1 MNPPATM
8 PGGPCPP
15 DKPLIEGGQGTPP
28 KGDTVTVLTVW
39 VPGTPQPQGSK
50 RVYNGR
56 PIDSNAKTLRPW
68 RQAIT
73 AAANQA
79 LLDLPQPWPH
89 TAPMV
94 VTLECRFPRL
104 KAHYTNAGQVKPGAP
119 RAKTTRPDIDKLARA
134 ALDALTDAA
143 VWADD
148 AQVVELAAT
157 KTYGREPGL
166 YALIA
171 PMTSQTPGGFDPTD
185 PTEQET
191 P

>member
-1 MNPPATM
+1 M
-8 PGGPCPP
+8 
-15 DKPLIEGGQGTPP
+15 
-28 KGDTVTVLTVW
+28 TVLIVW
-39 VPGTPQPQGSK
+39 VLGTPQPQGSK

-68 RQAIT
+68 RQAVT

-79 LLDLPQPWPH
+79 LLDHREPWPH
-89 TAPMV
+89 TAPMA
-94 VTLECRFPRL
+94 VTVEFRFPRL
-104 KAHYTNAGQVKPGAP
+104 KAHYTTRGQVKPGAP
-119 RAKTTRPDIDKLARA
+119 KRKPTRPDIDKLARA
-134 ALDALTDAA
+134 ALDAFTDAG

-148 AQVVELAAT
+148 AQVVDLAAT

-166 YALIA
+166 YALIS
-171 PMTSQTPGGFDPTD
+171 PLTSQTPGGSDPTD

>member
-89 TAPMV
+89 LAPMNV
-94 VTLECRFPRL
+94 GLRFGFPRL
-104 KAHYTNAGQVKPGAP
+104 RAHYRANGAVKATAP
-119 RAKTTRPDIDKLARA
+119 YFKSTRPDLDKLIRA
-134 ALDALTDAA
+134 ALDALTDAG

-148 AQVVELAAT
+148 AQVAALQAG
-157 KTYGREPGL
+157 KHYSDAPGL
-166 YALIA
+166 TIHV
-171 PMTSQTPGGFDPTD
+171 TPIRNQEDPA
-185 PTEQET
+185 
-191 P
+191 